1 MRTRFES
8 VGSRHVIRTW
18 TLVDFVLVILGGFL
32 GASVFAAVGIVADND
47 EVFVVLALTGQY
59 LGHLFV
65 LWLVSRSKPPDSLG
79 FEVTG
84 RDSAYIFAGLGLQ
97 LGISILFLPL
107 VLLLFPEGGP
117 AQEIGDAM
125 AGLESSGARLA
136 SLLVSVVLAP
146 ITEEL
151 AFRGVLIKALGA
163 RSKRTLI
170 VISAIV
176 FSLFHVLGLATG
188 NLLAAAV
195 VVLPQLFIVGA
206 VLAWVTLRT
215 GRLGPAIFLHSG
227 WNLLAALVLLLPP
240 EVLNAS

>member
-1 MRTRFES
+1 M
-8 VGSRHVIRTW
+8 IRTW

-32 GASVFAAVGIVADND
+32 GASVFAALGLAIDND

-59 LGHLFV
+59 IGHLFV
-65 LWLVSRSKPPDSLG
+65 LWLVNRSKPPDSLG
-79 FEVTG
+79 FEVQG

-97 LGISILFLPL
+97 LGLSILFLPL
-107 VLLLFPEGGP
+107 VLRLFPDGGP
-117 AQEIGDAM
+117 AQEIGDVM
-125 AGLESSGARLA
+125 AGLESGGARLA

-151 AFRGVLIKALGA
+151 AFRGVLIKALGD
-163 RSKRTLI
+163 RSKRVLI
-170 VISAIV
+170 VVSALV

-188 NLLAAAV
+188 NLLAAATI
-195 VVLPQLFIVGA
+195 VLPQLFIVGA

-240 EVLNAS
+240 ELLNAG

>member
-1 MRTRFES
+1 M
-8 VGSRHVIRTW
+8 IRTW

-32 GASVFAAVGIVADND
+32 GAAVFAAIGIVADND

-59 LGHLFV
+59 IGHLFV
-65 LWLVSRSKPPDSLG
+65 LWLVNRPKPPDSLG
-79 FEVTG
+79 FEVRG

-97 LGISILFLPL
+97 LGLSILFLPL

-117 AQEIGDAM
+117 AQEIGDVM
-125 AGLESSGARLA
+125 SGLESGGARLA

-151 AFRGVLIKALGA
+151 VFRGVLIKALGD
-163 RSKRTLI
+163 RSKRVLI
-170 VISAIV
+170 VVSALV
-176 FSLFHVLGLATG
+176 FSLFHVLGLASG
-188 NLLAAAV
+188 NLLAAAA

-240 EVLNAS
+240 ELLNAG